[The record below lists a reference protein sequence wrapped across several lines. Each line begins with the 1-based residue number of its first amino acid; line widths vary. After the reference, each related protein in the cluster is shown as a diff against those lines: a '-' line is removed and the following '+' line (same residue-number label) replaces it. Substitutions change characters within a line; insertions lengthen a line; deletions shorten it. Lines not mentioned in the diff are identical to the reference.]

1 MVIST
6 ISTWVKRTYS
16 SAHKNMAEA
25 TKKGN
30 KMLVEFIDQINATN
44 VLLKEN
50 KLKSKTNL
58 LRNNLSISKLKMM
71 LPTTCRLPWAWT

>member
-1 MVIST
+1 
-6 ISTWVKRTYS
+6 
-16 SAHKNMAEA
+16 MAEA

-44 VLLKEN
+44 LLLKEKQVEIQD
-50 KLKSKTNL
+50 KLV
-58 LRNNLSISKLKMM
+58 NNLSISKLKMM

>member
-1 MVIST
+1 
-6 ISTWVKRTYS
+6 
-16 SAHKNMAEA
+16 MAEA